1 VNLRW
6 RNVGHFSRE
15 KISPV
20 MSEEA
25 DRSERKHL
33 MESAQR
39 GDREAFLT
47 LMRNIGPMLT
57 GFLRRRVADPNEL
70 EDVCQETLIAI
81 YESRHTYQ
89 PTRPVEPWIFAIAR
103 HVAANHYRRHKTRT
117 RWQELL
123 DELPDRAHDM
133 MENEASCMVRFRQA
147 LGQLP
152 AFQREAFV
160 MTKIDGL
167 SLLEASERTGA
178 SVGTLKVRVH
188 RAYDFL
194 KRSIVG

>member
-1 VNLRW
+1 MW
-6 RNVGHFSRE
+6 AIFSRK

-25 DRSERKHL
+25 DRSERKQL

-89 PTRPVEPWIFAIAR
+89 PARPVEPWIFAIAR
-103 HVAANHYRRHKTRT
+103 HVAANHYRRQKTRT

-123 DELPDRAHDM
+123 DELPDRAHDT
-133 MENEASCMVRFRQA
+133 METRPAAWPGSGRPWGSYPRFSA
-147 LGQLP
+147 KP
-152 AFQREAFV
+152 
-160 MTKIDGL
+160 
-167 SLLEASERTGA
+167 S
-178 SVGTLKVRVH
+178 
-188 RAYDFL
+188 
-194 KRSIVG
+194 